1 MDTQD
6 HTWIVVADG
15 GKARVFEERERH
27 GELKELPTWHEEHG
41 GEDVSHAH
49 RHTTHTSANTPKQ
62 AAEAEFLQ
70 GLAKAIDAAARKK
83 AFDKLVLMAPPKAMG
98 VLRDALKT
106 EASSRIE
113 LTDAHDRTHEDARA
127 LKAHLHKLRMPA

>member
-27 GELKELPTWHEEHG
+27 GDLKELPTWREEHG

-49 RHTTHTSANTPKQ
+49 RHAAHSGAGTPKQ

-70 GLAKAIDAAARKK
+70 DLAKAIDAAARKK

-106 EASSRIE
+106 EATARLE
-113 LTDAHDRTHEDARA
+113 LTDPHDRTHEDART
-127 LKAHLHKLRMPA
+127 LKGHLHKLRMPA

>member
-1 MDTQD
+1 MNTQD

-27 GELKELPTWHEEHG
+27 GDLHELADWRENHG

-49 RHTTHTSANTPKQ
+49 RHAQHSTTDSPKA

-70 GLAKAIDAAARKK
+70 DLAGHIDIAARKK
-83 AFDKLVLMAPPKAMG
+83 AFDKLVLIAPAKAIG
-98 VLRDALKT
+98 VLRSALKT
-106 EASSRIE
+106 EAHDRIE
-113 LTDAHDRTHEDARA
+113 LTDSHDRTHEDART
-127 LKAHLHKLRMPA
+127 LKEHLHKLRMP

>member
-27 GELKELPTWHEEHG
+27 GELKELPSWREEHG
-41 GEDVSHAH
+41 GEDVSQAH
-49 RHTTHTSANTPKQ
+49 RHAAHSGAGTPKA

-70 GLAKAIDAAARKK
+70 GLAKAIDTAAHRK
-83 AFDKLVLMAPPKAMG
+83 AFDKLILVAPPKAMG

-106 EASSRIE
+106 EAATRLE
-113 LTDAHDRTHEDARA
+113 LTDPHDRTHEDART
-127 LKAHLHKLRMPA
+127 LKTHLHKLRMPA